1 MEQPKKQKAVK
12 EIGGSAKI
20 ALNPNSFTAS
30 HSQNEFL
37 IELGQMLPDQ
47 TGIAEFRMYV
57 FSRLIMNPQIMKN
70 FTKMI
75 NDNMEKYEEKFGKIS
90 DDPNQ
95 KHEIEGIEEIKKK
108 SKKSQSTY
116 IH

>member
-1 MEQPKKQKAVK
+1 MEEDKKKAVK

-20 ALNPNSFTAS
+20 ALSPNSFTAS
-30 HSQNEFL
+30 HGQHEFL

-47 TGIAEFRMYV
+47 TGMAEFRMYV

-70 FTKMI
+70 FTKML
-75 NDNMEKYEEKFGKIS
+75 NENMEKYEEKFGKIP

-95 KHEIEGIEEIKKK
+95 APEIKEKKSDK
-108 SKKSQSTY
+108 SKKHQSTY